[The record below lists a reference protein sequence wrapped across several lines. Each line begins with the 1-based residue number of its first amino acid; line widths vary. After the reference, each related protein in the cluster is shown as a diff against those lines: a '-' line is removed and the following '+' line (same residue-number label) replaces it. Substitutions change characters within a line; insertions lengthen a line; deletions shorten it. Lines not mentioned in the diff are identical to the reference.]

1 MRPRRTRPLHYPGGG
16 NILEFM
22 RIAILAA
29 CAALP
34 MALHAQSADLVL
46 MNGKIVTMNPAAP
59 TAQLLAVRGGRIVAL
74 GVNADAERWVG
85 RTTRVIDLKGQL
97 AIPGFIEGH
106 GHFVGI
112 GEYRRGL
119 DLREARTW
127 DDIVAQVARAVKQ
140 AKPGEWIVG
149 RGWHQSKWDKAPE
162 PNVEGFPLHAS
173 LDQVSPDNPVLL
185 THASGHAVFV
195 NARAME
201 AAKIARDT
209 PNPAGGEILKDAQGK
224 PTGLLRE
231 TAQALAN
238 DAHNAWLGQR
248 TPAERAAD
256 LRKSIDLAAKEC
268 ISKGITSFEDAGSP
282 FGTVDVFRAMA
293 ENHELPL
300 RMWVMLGA
308 STTEQLAANLD
319 RYRMIGVGDNHLT
332 VRAIKR
338 YMDGALGSRGAWLL
352 APYTDKPDSTGL
364 DIGDIPD
371 LMRIAELAI
380 RHDYQFCI
388 HAIGDRAN
396 REVLNIYQQAFEA
409 HPEKKDLRWRIEHAQ
424 HLNAADIPRFG
435 KLGVI
440 AAMQGIH
447 CTSDAPFV
455 LLRLGPQ
462 RAEEGAYVWQKL
474 MKSGAVVGNGTD
486 APVEDISPL
495 ACFYASVSRKL
506 KDGTRFYP
514 DQRMSR
520 EEALKSYT
528 WNNAYAAFEEKLKG
542 SLEVGK
548 LADITVLSRDI
559 MTIPEDDILSTGVVY
574 TIVGGKVVFER

>member
-1 MRPRRTRPLHYPGGG
+1 
-16 NILEFM
+16 M

-34 MALHAQSADLVL
+34 AVAYAQPADLVL
-46 MNGKIVTMNPAAP
+46 RNGKIVTMDPATP
-59 TAQLLAVRGGRIVAL
+59 TAQFLAARGGRIVAL
-74 GVNADAERWVG
+74 GGSGDAQRWIG
-85 RTTRVIDLKGQL
+85 PNTRVIDLRGQL

-106 GHFVGI
+106 GHLTGI
-112 GEYRRGL
+112 GEYRQGL

-127 DDIVAQVARAVKQ
+127 EDIVAQVARAAKQ

-149 RGWHQSKWDKAPE
+149 RGWHQSKWDRAPD

-173 LDQVSPDNPVLL
+173 LDKVSPDNPVLL

-195 NARAME
+195 NAKAM
-201 AAKIARDT
+201 AAAGLTRDT
-209 PNPAGGEILKDAQGK
+209 PNPSGGEILKDRQGN
-224 PTGLLRE
+224 PTGLLRV
-231 TAQALAN
+231 TAQAIVN
-238 DAHNAWLGQR
+238 RAHSAWLDRR
-248 TPAERAAD
+248 TPAERLAD
-256 LRKSIDLAAKEC
+256 LRKTIELAEAEC

-282 FGTVDVFRAMA
+282 FSTVDTFKSMA
-293 ENHELPL
+293 EQHELSL
-300 RMWVMLGA
+300 RLWVMLGGG
-308 STTEQLAANLD
+308 TTAQLAANLD
-319 RYRMIGVGDNHLT
+319 RYRIIGAGDNHLT

-352 APYTDKPDSTGL
+352 EPYTDKPDSVGL
-364 DIGDIPD
+364 AVSD
-371 LMRIAELAI
+371 IAELKRVGELAI
-380 RHDYQFCI
+380 QHDFQFCI

-396 REVLNIYQQAFEA
+396 REVLNMYQQIFEE
-409 HPEKKDLRWRIEHAQ
+409 HPDKTGLRWRIEHAQ

-435 KLGVI
+435 KMGVI

-447 CTSDAPFV
+447 CTSDGPYV

-474 MKSGAVVGNGTD
+474 MKSGAIVGNGTD
-486 APVEDISPL
+486 APVEDVSPI

-506 KDGTRFYP
+506 KDGTVFYP

-520 EEALKSYT
+520 EEALKTYT
-528 WNNAYAAFEEKLKG
+528 WNNAYAAFEENLKG
-542 SLEVGK
+542 SLVLGK

-559 MTIPEDDILSTGVVY
+559 MTIPEDEILSTDVVY
-574 TIVGGKVVFER
+574 TIVGGKVVFQR

>member
-1 MRPRRTRPLHYPGGG
+1 
-16 NILEFM
+16 M

-29 CAALP
+29 LVAIPAAVY
-34 MALHAQSADLVL
+34 AQPADLVL
-46 MNGKIVTMNPAAP
+46 MNGKIVTMNLAAPAA
-59 TAQLLAVRGGRIVAL
+59 QFLAARGDRIVAL
-74 GVNADAERWVG
+74 GGNGGAQKWIG
-85 RTTRVIDLKGQL
+85 PNTKVIDLKGQL

-106 GHFVGI
+106 GHFTGI
-112 GEYRRGL
+112 GDYRQGL

-127 DDIVAQVARAVKQ
+127 DDIVAQVARAAKQ

-149 RGWHQSKWDKAPE
+149 RGWHQSKWDNAPD

-173 LDQVSPDNPVLL
+173 LDKVSPDNPVLL

-195 NARAME
+195 NAEAME
-201 AAKIARDT
+201 AARLTRDT
-209 PNPAGGEILKDAQGK
+209 ANPAGGEILKDQQGN

-231 TAQALAN
+231 TAQGIAN
-238 DAHNAWLGQR
+238 RAHEAWLNQR
-248 TPAERAAD
+248 TPAERAGD

-282 FGTVDVFRAMA
+282 FATVDAFRSMA
-293 ENHELPL
+293 EKHELPL
-300 RMWVMLGA
+300 RLWVMLGA
-308 STTEQLAANLD
+308 STTAQLAANLD
-319 RYRMIGVGDNHLT
+319 RYRIIGAGDNHFT

-352 APYTDKPDSTGL
+352 EPYTDKPDSVGL

-371 LMRIAELAI
+371 LKRIGELAI
-380 RHDYQFCI
+380 EHDFQFCI

-396 REVLNIYQQAFEA
+396 REVLNIYQQVFEA
-409 HPEKKDLRWRIEHAQ
+409 HPDKNDLRWRIEHAQ

-435 KLGVI
+435 KMGVI

-455 LLRLGPQ
+455 LLRLGAQ

-486 APVEDISPL
+486 APVEDVGPL
-495 ACFYASVSRKL
+495 ACFYSSVSRKL
-506 KDGTRFYP
+506 KDGTVFYP

-528 WNNAYAAFEEKLKG
+528 WNNAYAAFEENLKG
-542 SLEVGK
+542 SLEAGK
-548 LADITVLSRDI
+548 LADITVLSHDI
-559 MTIPEDDILSTGVVY
+559 MTIPEDEILSTDVVY
-574 TIVGGKVVFER
+574 TIVGGKVMFQGKSN

>member
-1 MRPRRTRPLHYPGGG
+1 
-16 NILEFM
+16 M
-22 RIAILAA
+22 RIAKVVAL
-29 CAALP
+29 AALP
-34 MALHAQSADLVL
+34 LAVYAQPADLVL
-46 MNGKIVTMNPAAP
+46 RNGKVVTMNPAAP
-59 TAQLLAVRGGRIVAL
+59 AAQFLAARSGLIVAL
-74 GVNADAERWVG
+74 GGSADAQKWIG
-85 RTTRVIDLKGQL
+85 PNTKVIDLKGQL

-106 GHFVGI
+106 GHFTGI
-112 GEYRRGL
+112 GEYRQGL

-127 DDIVAQVARAVKQ
+127 EDIVAQVARAAKQ

-173 LDQVSPDNPVLL
+173 LDKVSPDNPVLL

-195 NARAME
+195 NAKAME
-201 AAKIARDT
+201 AAKLTRNT
-209 PNPAGGEILKDAQGK
+209 SNPAGGEILKDQQGD

-231 TAQALAN
+231 TAQGIVN
-238 DAHNAWLGQR
+238 TAHTAWLDKR
-248 TPAERAAD
+248 TPAERAAA
-256 LRKSIDLAAKEC
+256 LRQTIDLASQEC

-282 FGTVDVFRAMA
+282 YATVDMFKSMA
-293 ENHELPL
+293 DRHELNL
-300 RMWVMLGA
+300 RLWVMLGGG
-308 STTEQLAANLD
+308 TTEQLAANLD
-319 RYRMIGVGDNHLT
+319 RYRIQGAGDNHLT

-352 APYTDKPDSTGL
+352 APYTDKPDSVGL

-371 LMRIAELAI
+371 LKRIGELAI
-380 RHDYQFCI
+380 QHGFQFCI

-396 REVLNIYQQAFEA
+396 REVLNIYQGIFEA
-409 HPEKKDLRWRIEHAQ
+409 HPDKKDLRWRIEHAQ
-424 HLNAADIPRFG
+424 HLNPADIPRFG
-435 KLGVI
+435 KMGVI
-440 AAMQGIH
+440 AAMQGVH
-447 CTSDAPFV
+447 CTSDGPYV

-486 APVEDISPL
+486 APVEDVSPI

-506 KDGTRFYP
+506 KDGTVFYP

-528 WNNAYAAFEEKLKG
+528 WNNAYAAFEENLKG
-542 SLEVGK
+542 SLAVGK

-559 MTIPEDDILSTGVVY
+559 MSIPEDEIPATDVVY
-574 TIVGGKVVFER
+574 TIVGGKVVFQR

>member
-1 MRPRRTRPLHYPGGG
+1 
-16 NILEFM
+16 M

-34 MALHAQSADLVL
+34 AVAYAQPADLVL
-46 MNGKIVTMNPAAP
+46 RNGKIVTMDPATP
-59 TAQLLAVRGGRIVAL
+59 TAQFLAARGGRIVAL
-74 GVNADAERWVG
+74 GGSGDAQRWIG
-85 RTTRVIDLKGQL
+85 PNTRVIDLRGQL

-106 GHFVGI
+106 GHLTGI
-112 GEYRRGL
+112 GEYRQGL

-127 DDIVAQVARAVKQ
+127 EDIVAQVARAAKQ

-149 RGWHQSKWDKAPE
+149 RGWHQSKWDRAPD

-173 LDQVSPDNPVLL
+173 LDKVSPDTPVLL

-195 NARAME
+195 NAKAM
-201 AAKIARDT
+201 AAAGLTRDT
-209 PNPAGGEILKDAQGK
+209 PNPSGGEILKDRQGN

-231 TAQALAN
+231 TAQAIVN
-238 DAHNAWLGQR
+238 RAHSAWLDRR
-248 TPAERAAD
+248 TPAERLAD
-256 LRKSIDLAAKEC
+256 LRKTIELAEAEC

-282 FGTVDVFRAMA
+282 FSTVDTFKSMA
-293 ENHELPL
+293 EQHELSL
-300 RMWVMLGA
+300 RLWVMLGGG
-308 STTEQLAANLD
+308 TTAQLAANLD
-319 RYRMIGVGDNHLT
+319 RYRIIGAGDNHLT

-352 APYTDKPDSTGL
+352 EPYTDKPDSVGL
-364 DIGDIPD
+364 AVSD
-371 LMRIAELAI
+371 IAELKRVGELAI
-380 RHDYQFCI
+380 QHDFQFCI

-396 REVLNIYQQAFEA
+396 REVLNMYQQIFEE
-409 HPEKKDLRWRIEHAQ
+409 HPDKTGLRWRIEHTQ

-435 KLGVI
+435 KMGVI

-447 CTSDAPFV
+447 CTSDGPYV

-474 MKSGAVVGNGTD
+474 MKSGAIVGNGTD
-486 APVEDISPL
+486 APVEDVSPI

-506 KDGTRFYP
+506 KDGTVFYP

-520 EEALKSYT
+520 EEALKTYT
-528 WNNAYAAFEEKLKG
+528 WNNAYAAFEENLKG
-542 SLEVGK
+542 SLVLGK
-548 LADITVLSRDI
+548 LDDITVLSRDI
-559 MTIPEDDILSTGVVY
+559 MTIPEDEILSTDVVY
-574 TIVGGKVVFER
+574 TIVGGKVVFQR